1 MRERWNLGWLFHYG
15 DEPGADFMG
24 WDDAAWERVTLPHD
38 WAVSFPFDR
47 KNASGTG
54 YLPGGTAWYRK
65 HFVLT
70 AEEAAQTT
78 EILFEGIYKNLCQ
91 QSLPWTACLRLYE
104 LFRRCDAVHP
114 GG

>member
-1 MRERWNLGWLFHYG
+1 MKPVSRFHPVAMKPVSRIRISRQCKSYCGRRQTMRERWNLGWLFHYG

-54 YLPGGTAWYRK
+54 YLPVEQPGIGS
-65 HFVLT
+65 
-70 AEEAAQTT
+70 
-78 EILFEGIYKNLCQ
+78 ILY
-91 QSLPWTACLRLYE
+91 
-104 LFRRCDAVHP
+104 
-114 GG
+114 